1 MVSLLDTGEISKQT
15 QWKVILMNT
24 CDFFAIFVSE
34 IKLNNWKRL
43 ESEGVVFY
51 LYVICK
57 YVCVRVCA
65 CVCLCVCVCEFV
77 CDLWGRLGGERER
90 WV

>member
-1 MVSLLDTGEISKQT
+1 MTHQHLR
-15 QWKVILMNT
+15 
-24 CDFFAIFVSE
+24 FFANFVSE
-34 IKLNNWKRL
+34 IKLSNGKRL

-65 CVCLCVCVCEFV
+65 CRSVYGGFAKWEMGVKDDGSGTLQCVAVCCRVVVYCSVLQ
-77 CDLWGRLGGERER
+77 
-90 WV
+90 